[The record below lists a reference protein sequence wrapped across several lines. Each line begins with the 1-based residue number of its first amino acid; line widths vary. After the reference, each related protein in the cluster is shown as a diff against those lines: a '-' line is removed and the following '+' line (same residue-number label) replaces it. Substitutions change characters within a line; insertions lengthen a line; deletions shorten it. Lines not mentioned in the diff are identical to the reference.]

1 MLRPYG
7 FSTLIVSD
15 AYCHAK
21 YAQKSQNWILE
32 NGKVLRLDFCSRVP
46 LFGSVGVRNTIFLFQ
61 NTDGSE
67 NKPERRLHVEEFG
80 KVKKLST
87 DEQQKLTHRTFF
99 AEDPTIQQ
107 FTVQTTT
114 LDKICYISSGMEV
127 QANEKQAQGAF
138 GVKDVVS
145 NVKDA
150 THPEPYIEG
159 KHIKER
165 WLQIENKWL
174 EWGTERAPALFR
186 SIRFQELFKVKE
198 KLITNSMSAALEK
211 LRVVYDNQKLCHN
224 HTAWSFVPW
233 HFLAGIRNRSIRY
246 QARYHD
252 EKQNPNKHKR
262 EEVEI
267 ASRRF
272 SMKFLIGV
280 MNSCCARDFLQ
291 ANRTCKLNLYPKD
304 WKQLPIPDVT
314 SEQQAPII
322 ALVDKILAAKRKG
335 FERKVAR
342 LEKKLDKEVSLLYG
356 IEDEEHD
363 E

>member
-1 MLRPYG
+1 MRGETRVSPVLISSHKISKKPYVQ
-7 FSTLIVSD
+7 SL
-15 AYCHAK
+15 
-21 YAQKSQNWILE
+21 Q
-32 NGKVLRLDFCSRVP
+32 
-46 LFGSVGVRNTIFLFQ
+46 
-61 NTDGSE
+61 
-67 NKPERRLHVEEFG
+67 
-80 KVKKLST
+80 KKLGVN
-87 DEQQKLTHRTFF
+87 QRT
-99 AEDPTIQQ
+99 I
-107 FTVQTTT
+107 T

-127 QANEKQAQGAF
+127 QANEKQAQGTF

-150 THPEPYIEG
+150 THPEPYVEG

-165 WLQIENKWL
+165 WLPIGNKWL

-186 SIRFQELFKVKE
+186 SIRFPELFKVKE

-233 HFLAGIRNRSIRY
+233 HALAGIRNRSIRQ

-252 EKQNPNKHKR
+252 EKQYPEKHKR
-262 EEVEI
+262 EDVEI
-267 ASRRF
+267 ISRCF
-272 SMKFLIGV
+272 SVKFLIGV
-280 MNSCCARDFLQ
+280 MNSSCARDFLQ

-314 SEQQAPII
+314 PKQQAPII

-342 LEKKLDKEVSLLYG
+342 LEKKLDKQVSDLYG
-356 IEDEEHD
+356 IQNEE
-363 E
+363 